1 MSTLQAR
8 YDDMFDQLFNPF
20 IKVRYGVSASIRR
33 FHESIVSASDESRV
47 RFPVPEEN
55 DLFAFLCVLFFLPT
69 L

>member
-8 YDDMFDQLFNPF
+8 CDDIFDQLFNPF

>member
-1 MSTLQAR
+1 MNTLQVCCD
-8 YDDMFDQLFNPF
+8 YMVDQLFNPF

-55 DLFAFLCVLFFLPT
+55 DLFAFLFVLFFLPT